1 MSSFP
6 GAGRLAGPTP
16 PTGPGPRVPVASSL
30 AGALASGTLVLDGA
44 MGTELQARG
53 VDTSRTLWSAQAL
66 LDAPGAVTEVHA
78 AYLAAGAD
86 VIETNSYQASV
97 PALTDVG
104 YDEAGARDLIAS
116 SARLALAAAGQ
127 AATARG
133 GPAGTFGS
141 APGRS
146 QGGGTSLEEGEGAGH
161 PAPGERPRP
170 FVAGALGPYGAF
182 LADGSEYTGA
192 YEVSQSQ
199 LERVHRPRIEALA
212 AQGLTVFALETMPR
226 LDEAR
231 LVTTVLAQTAPGAEC
246 WVSFQV
252 RPDGAHLADGTPLA
266 QAAAWAD
273 THPAVVAVGLN
284 CVAPETVARALPV
297 LRRSTAKP
305 LVAYPNSGDSYDP
318 VTKTWTPVRGTGR
331 FTALVPEWVE
341 AGVRLVGGC
350 CRTTPDD
357 TAVLAGA
364 IGAAR
369 GSTEDSD
376 DFGDDLFR

>member
-1 MSSFP
+1 MSSSL
-6 GAGRLAGPTP
+6 GAGRLADPTA
-16 PTGPGPRVPVASSL
+16 PTGPEPRVPAASSL
-30 AGALASGTLVLDGA
+30 AEALDTGTVILDGA

-66 LDAPGAVTEVHA
+66 LDAPGTVTEVHA
-78 AYLAAGAD
+78 TYLAAGAD

-97 PALTDVG
+97 PALTGVG

-116 SARLALAAAGQ
+116 SARLALEAARLWDRRRDGAGQ
-127 AATARG
+127 
-133 GPAGTFGS
+133 
-141 APGRS
+141 
-146 QGGGTSLEEGEGAGH
+146 H
-161 PAPGERPRP
+161 PASL
-170 FVAGALGPYGAF
+170 VAGSVGPYGAF

-192 YEVSQSQ
+192 YEVSQSE

-212 AQGLTVFALETMPR
+212 SEGLTVFAMETMPR
-226 LDEAR
+226 LDEVR
-231 LVTTVLAQTAPGAEC
+231 FVTTVLAQAAPGAEC

-305 LVAYPNSGDSYDP
+305 LVAYPNSGDCYDP
-318 VTKTWTPVRGTGR
+318 VTKTWTPARGAGR
-331 FTALVPEWVE
+331 FTALAPDWVE

-350 CRTTPDD
+350 CRTTPED
-357 TAVLAGA
+357 TEVLAGA
-364 IGAAR
+364 VGGR
-369 GSTEDSD
+369 PG
-376 DFGDDLFR
+376 R